1 MKEGKYMKKDMKNR
15 ILAAVAAAAVLCFAL
30 VSCVNESGDETT
42 DIHAATVPDDTGSVP
57 AVSIELP
64 PVGNVIP

>member
-1 MKEGKYMKKDMKNR
+1 MKEGKYMKKDIKNR

-42 DIHAATVPDDTGSVP
+42 DTHAVTVPDDTGSVP